1 MKPKKYQ
8 LHELFFLLAYKTIYM
23 ARPMC
28 ETHLVCHVEISQTM
42 TMFAV
47 LLVSFDSPWWVGVH
61 QAGFIMFWGIYG
73 KVIE

>member
-1 MKPKKYQ
+1 
-8 LHELFFLLAYKTIYM
+8 M

-42 TMFAV
+42 TLFAM
-47 LLVSFDSPWWVGVH
+47 LLVPFECPWWVGVH
-61 QAGFIMFWGIYG
+61 QSGFIMFWGIYG